1 MKRIGLIVLIE
12 SKRDQQYDSTR
23 SNRHFYTIL
32 GQNIDQSIIF
42 FIAQRENLIYRNFPI
57 KKFFWSRRSKFEEIR
72 HFFSGPELHSKNEK
86 KK

>member
-12 SKRDQQYDSTR
+12 SERDQRCDSTR

-32 GQNIDQSIIF
+32 GHNIDQSIIL

-57 KKFFWSRRSKFEEIR
+57 QNFFGFVAQNLRSFDI
-72 HFFSGPELHSKNEK
+72 FSCPELHSKNGK
-86 KK
+86 K